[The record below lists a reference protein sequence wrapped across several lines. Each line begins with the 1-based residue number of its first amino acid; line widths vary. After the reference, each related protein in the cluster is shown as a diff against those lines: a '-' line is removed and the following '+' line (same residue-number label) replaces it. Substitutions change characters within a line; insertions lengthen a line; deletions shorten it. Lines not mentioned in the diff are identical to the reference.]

1 MPKYECD
8 NPNHISFFWAVWAVV
23 WTMVAAIIV
32 HGGMT
37 YFFSTPLRWKDKA
50 NGIVL
55 DTSTKEL
62 FKVEMIVEEKKITT
76 YEKKQ

>member
-1 MPKYECD
+1 MSKCECD
-8 NPNHISFFWAVWAVV
+8 NPNHVSFWWVV
-23 WTMVAAIIV
+23 WTMLAVTIV
-32 HGGMT
+32 YSGLT
-37 YFFSTPLRWKDKA
+37 FLFSTPLRWQDKA

>member
-1 MPKYECD
+1 MGSCMD
-8 NPNHISFFWAVWAVV
+8 
-23 WTMVAAIIV
+23 
-32 HGGMT
+32 HGGGD
-37 YFFSTPLRWKDKA
+37 YCSWWDDIFFSTPLRWKDKA